1 MVPTPTCRQVVW
13 LGGGGGG
20 GHSPTYTDAAIMHS
34 VNSVD
39 DRVAEFN
46 QIAKYA
52 TFCMV
57 MHMLVY

>member
-1 MVPTPTCRQVVW
+1 M
-13 LGGGGGG
+13 GGGGG

-39 DRVAEFN
+39 DLVAEFN

-57 MHMLVY
+57 MHKILLVY